1 MKKFVLLSVFG
12 LLMLQSAFCQNGIL
26 KMTSW
31 TILTE
36 SYMDDDKCSV
46 TSYEIKGDTT
56 INNLKYKKLYCN
68 DKFKGAVRETQD
80 SLIYYYDDNVYN
92 RQEYLLYDFS
102 WKVGKVL
109 YSIDLG
115 DWDPVSEGHPTYVY
129 ATIDKIDT
137 VTLEN
142 GEKCAYIS
150 TSTGEKCFQ
159 GIGDTE
165 GFTAHLNRLVADY
178 RSKLWCA
185 IEKTNG
191 DDILVYK
198 DEQCKDCYTCN
209 TFSFLDDG
217 LQWSY
222 IVQENSEHWVYKTP
236 SIKTYIYRYF
246 GDTVINRLTYK
257 KMFRS
262 SDNGKTWDEIG
273 YFGQERTNV
282 YYIPKGETEDR
293 LAYSF
298 SDNMAYRPQLSNYG
312 SELELTS
319 DIITINSVQKKR
331 WGFYYKKRCDE
342 NEICQPESLDNKYAY
357 EDIIIEGIG
366 SIFAPTFDTLHFCP
380 GSFTGCPYITSL
392 LCVQKN
398 GDVIWHN
405 PNFDECYYERTAT
418 ESLKTTKISL
428 SQNPVKDKLT
438 LTLPNAENQ
447 IKIFDLQGKLLLQ
460 QNVGSSAE
468 INVSMLPAGTYVLV
482 VNNSERLTFIKQ

>member
-1 MKKFVLLSVFG
+1 MTSKRKIVNVKLSEKKYLFPVQSFAIFENIYIDNKLKDSIMKKFVLLSVFG

-36 SYMDDDKCSV
+36 SYLDDDKCSV

-56 INNLKYKKLYCN
+56 INDLKYKKLYCN

-109 YSIDLG
+109 YSTDLEN
-115 DWDPVSEGHPTYVY
+115 WDPASEGHPTYVY

-142 GEKCAYIS
+142 GEKCAYI
-150 TSTGEKCFQ
+150 TTPTGGKCFQ
-159 GIGDTE
+159 GIGDAK
-165 GFTAHLNRLVADY
+165 GFTEPFYRLVADF

-185 IEKTNG
+185 IDRTNG

-262 SDNGKTWDEIG
+262 SDNGKTWVEIG
-273 YFGQERTNV
+273 YFGQERMNV
-282 YYIPKGETEDR
+282 YYIPKGKTTDR

-298 SDNMAYRPQLSNYG
+298 SNDMECRSQLSQYDG
-312 SELELTS
+312 TELELTLTS
-319 DIITINSVQKKR
+319 DIITINSVPKRR
-331 WGFYYKKRCDE
+331 WGFYHKILCEGKDPCLL
-342 NEICQPESLDNKYAY
+342 ESLDNKYAY

-366 SIFAPTFDTLHFCP
+366 SIFAPTFDTLPFCP
-380 GSFTGCPYITSL
+380 GSNTGCSYVTSL

-405 PNFDECYYERTAT
+405 PNYGDCYYERT
-418 ESLKTTKISL
+418 
-428 SQNPVKDKLT
+428 
-438 LTLPNAENQ
+438 
-447 IKIFDLQGKLLLQ
+447 
-460 QNVGSSAE
+460 
-468 INVSMLPAGTYVLV
+468 
-482 VNNSERLTFIKQ
+482 